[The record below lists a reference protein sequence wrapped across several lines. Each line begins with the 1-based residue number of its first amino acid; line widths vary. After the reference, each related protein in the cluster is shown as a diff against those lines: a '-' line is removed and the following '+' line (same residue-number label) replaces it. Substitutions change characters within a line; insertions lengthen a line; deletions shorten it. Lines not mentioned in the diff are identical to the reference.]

1 MTRQDYNRKIISKL
15 SELIEKYPDLRFG
28 QLLVDCDIIR
38 QEPRADD
45 ILTIDPF
52 NEESKIT
59 WERMK
64 NNRFVIK
71 DLYN

>member
-1 MTRQDYNRKIISKL
+1 MSRQEYNKKILTKL
-15 SELIEKYPDLRFG
+15 CELVEKHPELRFG

-52 NEESKIT
+52 NEESEIT
-59 WERMK
+59 WDRMK
-64 NNRFVIK
+64 NNKLVTWQ
-71 DLYN
+71 N

>member
-1 MTRQDYNRKIISKL
+1 MSRQEYNRKILTKL
-15 SELIEKYPDLRFG
+15 CELVEKHPDLRFG

-52 NEESKIT
+52 NEESEIT

-64 NNRFVIK
+64 NNKLVTWQ
-71 DLYN
+71 N

>member
-1 MTRQDYNRKIISKL
+1 MSRQEYNKKILTKL
-15 SELIEKYPDLRFG
+15 CELVEKYPELRFG

-52 NEESKIT
+52 NEESEIT

-64 NNRFVIK
+64 NNKLVTWQ
-71 DLYN
+71 N

>member
-1 MTRQDYNRKIISKL
+1 MSRYEYNRKILTKL
-15 SELIEKYPDLRFG
+15 CELVEKHPELRFG

-52 NEESKIT
+52 NEESEIT

-64 NNRFVIK
+64 NNKLVTWQ
-71 DLYN
+71 N

>member
-1 MTRQDYNRKIISKL
+1 MSRQEYNKKILTKL
-15 SELIEKYPDLRFG
+15 CELVEKHPELRFG

-52 NEESKIT
+52 NEESEIT
-59 WERMK
+59 WDRMK
-64 NNRFVIK
+64 NNKFIVWK
-71 DLYN
+71 N